1 MLSVHLILE
10 EAGSEELT
18 EHAVTLFIL
27 LPVNYCIGQLDFSGM
42 RFFDCFVLSM
52 LSYHLAFGYKE
63 NIMPRV
69 FNNC

>member
-18 EHAVTLFIL
+18 VHAVTLFIL
-27 LPVNYCIGQLDFSGM
+27 LQVCIGQLAFSGM

-52 LSYHLAFGYKE
+52 LSYHLAFGYAE
-63 NIMPRV
+63 NIMSRV